1 MPINGTEYAWED
13 FEITLEGETKPLEG
27 VVELNYEK
35 SKDHTNI
42 WARGADPVA
51 TGRGKNDYNGNIVLL
66 QSEFERWNNSLG
78 SGKDVTD
85 LTGFGITG
93 AYAPEGGVS
102 STDQLTFCRV
112 QSFKKGMKT
121 GDGNQTIDCK
131 LIIGKIKYNV

>member
-1 MPINGTEYAWED
+1 MINGTEYAWED
-13 FEITLEGETKPLEG
+13 MEIVLEGETLPLEG

-35 SKDHTNI
+35 TRDHTNI
-42 WARGADPVA
+42 WGRGSDPIA

-66 QSEFERWNNSLG
+66 QSEFERWNKSLG
-78 SGKDVTD
+78 PGRDVTE
-85 LTGFGITG
+85 LIGFGITSS
-93 AYAPEGGVS
+93 YAPLGGI
-102 STDQLTFCRV
+102 STSDQLTYCRV